1 MKKLLLTAIAAGF
14 CIGVYAQTEK
24 GKIITGG
31 TIGIHSNKINS
42 QSTAQKA
49 TSLNIGPSIGLFLGK
64 NVAVGL
70 GLEYVINKNNP
81 YSYTAYF
88 NGLPINTILVSGNK
102 SKAMGIAPFFRYY
115 WDLHERVKLFGQA
128 NTAFYW
134 GKSNKLNSDGTE
146 IKSLDNTGFT
156 GSIQPGIAIFPTKK
170 IAIELKV
177 PLLSY
182 KHQKDN
188 YLDPSMPSVTSN
200 NFSFGS
206 DLTKP
211 ILGVNF
217 HF

>member
-1 MKKLLLTAIAAGF
+1 MKKLLLTAIAVSF
-14 CIGVYAQTEK
+14 CIGSYAQTEK
-24 GKIITGG
+24 GKIIVGG

-42 QSTAQKA
+42 QATTQKA
-49 TSLNIGPSIGLFLGK
+49 TSLNIGPSIGLFVGK

-70 GLEYVINKNNP
+70 GLEYVINKNKP
-81 YSYTAYF
+81 YSYTTDF
-88 NGLPINTILVSGNK
+88 NGLPYTTKTNGNK

-134 GKSNKLNSDGTE
+134 GKSNTLIPDGTE
-146 IKSLDNTGFT
+146 IKSVDNTTVIGN
-156 GSIQPGIAIFPTKK
+156 IQPGIAIFPTKR

-182 KHQKDN
+182 NYQKNN
-188 YLDPSMPSVTSN
+188 YIDPNMPSIRSN
-200 NFSFGS
+200 SFSFGS